1 MKGLHLSSLWYL
13 LVFAL
18 AVVVTMVVTPFV
30 IKLANRFSII
40 DYPDGRRINEKP
52 TPRPG
57 GIALFL
63 GILVPLLVFMVF
75 NVSGDSGVRYS
86 LTSNINYL
94 GVILSATV
102 VFAIGLIDDIRTIR
116 VRYKLIGQIVAA
128 IIACFSGVL
137 LSQIDNPFSSSFINL
152 GLFAYPITIFYLV
165 AFANIINLIDG
176 LDGLASGI
184 SAICAVALFVLSFS
198 RGSMDAA
205 LVALAIAGVC
215 GGFLIFNFYPA
226 KVFLGDSGALVLGFC
241 LGLVSLFGVVRATA
255 LISLLIPVVIAGV
268 PVIDTF
274 TSIVRRVRSGKPVF
288 SADKAHVHHR
298 FINLGYSQRT
308 TVLIIY
314 GLSIVL
320 AVLAILIAQD
330 QSPLR
335 IVYVVILIV
344 LVAVFVWRLGL
355 LSSILTHH
363 YERRQS
369 HLQNGELRMENGEFK
384 QNEEPQEN
392 GELRIENGE

>member
-1 MKGLHLSSLWYL
+1 MSSLWYL

-176 LDGLASGI
+176 LDGLAAGVTAISSVTLFIVSLGKGGI
-184 SAICAVALFVLSFS
+184 
-198 RGSMDAA
+198 DAA
-205 LVALAIAGVC
+205 LVNMAIIGACLA
-215 GGFLIFNFYPA
+215 FLRYNWNPARIFM
-226 KVFLGDSGALVLGFC
+226 GDSGALLLGFL
-241 LGLVSLFGVVRATA
+241 LGLVSLFGVVRTPA
-255 LISLLIPVVIAGV
+255 LITLAVPLVIAGI
-268 PVIDTF
+268 PILDTF
-274 TSIVRRVRSGKPVF
+274 AAIIRRLRQRRSIVD
-288 SADKAHVHHR
+288 ADTDHIHHR
-298 FINLGYSQRT
+298 LLAIGYDQKT
-308 TVLIIY
+308 TVYIIY
-314 GLSIVL
+314 VL
-320 AVLAILIAQD
+320 C
-330 QSPLR
+330 
-335 IVYVVILIV
+335 
-344 LVAVFVWRLGL
+344 GL
-355 LSSILTHH
+355 LSVCALLLTRYINWARWVILGVVLITIALLIWRLKLTHPILKHH
-363 YERRQS
+363 YNKRAKTPDDKDEV
-369 HLQNGELRMENGEFK
+369 
-384 QNEEPQEN
+384 
-392 GELRIENGE
+392 